1 MIADSTVS
9 VSTIHC
15 RLLPRLA
22 RYDMIGCLV
31 ESRLSSSWRRTFPP
45 CWGITWFNGTRPQR
59 EPMASLRGIKR
70 HDGAGLLEAIP
81 ERFEQL
87 AHGRKGIVIK
97 QGSHSLPEHAL
108 AAQLRPHCLEQGAT
122 QLLGLVHEERQH
134 HQHGKY
140 DRKMLRAMPI
150 IVLEVIALVFQRI
163 EGLVFHFPPRS
174 ATPHKAI
181 HVALVHT
188 QVRHLTEVLDL
199 AIAMFPVL
207 DAIDSHVRSRAIE
220 RHVVDKAKPM
230 HQPGGA
236 VMPFIRGDAT
246 GVCGRLYLLEQIGMI
261 PFFDAENVVTPV
273 VVQGLD
279 VGRSGTQGVFGDD
292 KLEMGV
298 ILAQLGDE
306 AFGSMAF

>member
-1 MIADSTVS
+1 MT
-9 VSTIHC
+9 
-15 RLLPRLA
+15 
-22 RYDMIGCLV
+22 GCLV
-31 ESRLSSSWRRTFPP
+31 ESRPLSSRRHSCPQGEENIWFDGTQSQK
-45 CWGITWFNGTRPQR
+45 TWSR
-59 EPMASLRGIKR
+59 LRGIKR
-70 HDGAGLLEAIP
+70 HDGAGLIEAIP

-122 QLLGLVHEERQH
+122 QLLGLVHYERQH

-188 QVRHLTEVLDL
+188 QVRHPTEVLDR
-199 AIAMFPVL
+199 AIAM
-207 DAIDSHVRSRAIE
+207 
-220 RHVVDKAKPM
+220 
-230 HQPGGA
+230 
-236 VMPFIRGDAT
+236 
-246 GVCGRLYLLEQIGMI
+246 
-261 PFFDAENVVTPV
+261 
-273 VVQGLD
+273 
-279 VGRSGTQGVFGDD
+279 
-292 KLEMGV
+292 
-298 ILAQLGDE
+298 
-306 AFGSMAF
+306 